1 MRQNSLKNIIP
12 CTNYVMAQ
20 APFNIA
26 QEKMEIK
33 SLVADANLLTKSI

>member
-26 QEKMEIK
+26 EEKIK

>member
-26 QEKMEIK
+26 QEKIK
-33 SLVADANLLTKSI
+33 SLVADANFIN